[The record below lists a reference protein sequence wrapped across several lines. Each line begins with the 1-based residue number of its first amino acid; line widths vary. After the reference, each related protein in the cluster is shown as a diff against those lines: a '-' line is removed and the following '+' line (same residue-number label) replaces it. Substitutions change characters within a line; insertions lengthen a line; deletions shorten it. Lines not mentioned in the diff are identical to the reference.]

1 MAAETMAFADTYD
14 AAYSLKND
22 LGSILGK
29 NIPLLILTDSKPLF
43 DVVIWTK
50 YTTEKRLM
58 IDLSAAREG
67 FARRDVTNIF
77 LIRSE
82 DNIAEPMTKL
92 ASNHALHHLI
102 STNAVSHKILEY
114 VVDPATQSANK
125 AAVDGDQYKK
135 KL

>member
-1 MAAETMAFADTYD
+1 
-14 AAYSLKND
+14 
-22 LGSILGK
+22 
-29 NIPLLILTDSKPLF
+29 
-43 DVVIWTK
+43 
-50 YTTEKRLM
+50 M

-92 ASNHALHHLI
+92 ASNHALHHPI

-114 VVDPATQSANK
+114 VVDPVTQSSNK
-125 AAVDGDQYKK
+125 AALDGDQYKK